1 MLKKLLHSE
10 SFSLFALLAIALLIG
25 ILTLT
30 QYGESWDEPTI
41 YNYSDYAINA
51 YHFLFHP
58 QGLPNF
64 PFDLNYYGPAYFM
77 LANLLARFWMMVI
90 PSCTIVN
97 AWHLVYF
104 LTFLAAALIVYL
116 FAKRWMSQWA
126 AFGVALLFLT
136 QPLLWGHAFMNP
148 KDTPFMTF
156 FLASIY
162 LGFCMVDAPAGSRR
176 QIILILAAGLILG
189 STISIRAIGPLA
201 GLFVLIYALAKN
213 RLKAISF
220 VLPYFLL
227 AAVISFL
234 TWPFLW
240 KAPLVNY
247 FASVHYM
254 SQFPFTKNVLF
265 WGQRYAADQLPRS
278 FFPTILALQLT
289 EPLLILSFAGVVI
302 MVLSLRRKENLE
314 AMILF
319 LAWFFLPAIAI
330 VISNSTLYD
339 NARQLYFL
347 FPPLFFAAGFALDF
361 AFKYIKA
368 SPPRVAILLIMI
380 LPGIYPAIRLHPYE
394 YVYYNSFVRGTGGA
408 YRQFEMDYW
417 GTSIQEA
424 MGYLDANAPQ
434 EAGVYAFGPDPVVRQ
449 YARPDMQVLTSGDD
463 PPQNSYDY
471 AVILTR
477 QNVDQ
482 RNCQKAKLVY
492 TIGRRGATFAI
503 VKELGLGE
511 QCR

>member
-1 MLKKLLHSE
+1 MKKILQSQ
-10 SFSLFALLAIALLIG
+10 SFPILALLAVSLVMGLV
-25 ILTLT
+25 TLKD
-30 QYGESWDEPTI
+30 YGQSWDEPTI
-41 YNYSDYAINA
+41 YKYSDYAINA
-51 YHFLFHP
+51 YHYLFRP
-58 QGLPNF
+58 QGLASF

-77 LANLLARFWMMVI
+77 LANLLARFLMMVI
-90 PSCTIVN
+90 PSWTIVN

-104 LTFLAAALIVYL
+104 LTFLAAVLLIYL
-116 FAKRWMSQWA
+116 FAKRWMSNGA

-148 KDTPFMTF
+148 KDMPFLTF

-162 LGFCMVDAPAGSRR
+162 LGFCMADAPAGSRR
-176 QIILILAAGLILG
+176 QIILVLAAGIILG
-189 STISIRAIGPLA
+189 LTISIRAIGPLA

-213 RLKAISF
+213 RLKAVYSTI
-220 VLPYFLL
+220 PYFLL
-227 AAVISFL
+227 AGLVAYL

-240 KAPLVNY
+240 KAPLAD
-247 FASVHYM
+247 FLKSVHYM

-265 WGQRYAADQLPRS
+265 RGQRYEADKLPRS
-278 FFPTILALQLT
+278 FFPTILSLQLT
-289 EPLLILSFAGVVI
+289 EPLLILSLAGIVI
-302 MVLSLRRKENLE
+302 TALSLRRKENLE
-314 AMILF
+314 AMLLF
-319 LAWFFLPAIAI
+319 LGWFLIPATAI

-347 FPPLFFAAGFALDF
+347 FPPLFFAAGFALDL
-361 AFKYIKA
+361 AFKYIEA
-368 SPPRVAILLIMI
+368 APARAAILVIMI
-380 LPGIYPAIRLHPYE
+380 LPGVYPAVRLHPYE
-394 YVYYNSFVRGTGGA
+394 YVYYNSFIRGTGGA

-424 MGYLDANAPQ
+424 MQYLDANAPQ
-434 EAGVYAFGPDPVVRQ
+434 GAGIYAFGPDPVVSQ
-449 YARPDMQVLTSGDD
+449 YARPDMKVLTSGDD

-477 QNVDQ
+477 QNLDE
-482 RNCQKAKLVY
+482 RNCKKATTVY
-492 TIGRRGATFAI
+492 SIGRRGATFAL

>member
-1 MLKKLLHSE
+1 MKKVLHSQYFPIIVLLVI
-10 SFSLFALLAIALLIG
+10 SLAIGLA
-25 ILTLT
+25 TLKD
-30 QYGESWDEPTI
+30 YGQSWDEPTI
-41 YNYSDYAINA
+41 YNYSSYAINA

-58 QGLPNF
+58 QDLANF

-77 LANLLARFWMMVI
+77 LANLLARFLMMAI
-90 PSCTIVN
+90 PSWTVVN

-104 LTFLAAALIVYL
+104 LTFLAAVLIVYL
-116 FAKRWMSQWA
+116 FAKRWLSNWA
-126 AFGVALLFLT
+126 AFGVALLFLS

-176 QIILILAAGLILG
+176 QIILILAAGIILG
-189 STISIRAIGPLA
+189 LTISIRPIAPLA
-201 GLFVLIYALAKN
+201 GLFVLVYTLAKN
-213 RLKAISF
+213 RLKAIYSII
-220 VLPYFLL
+220 PYFLL
-227 AAVISFL
+227 AAVVAYL
-234 TWPFLW
+234 TWPYLW
-240 KAPLVNY
+240 KAPLANY

-254 SQFPFTKNVLF
+254 SQFPFKKNVLF

-289 EPLLILSFAGVVI
+289 EPLLILSLAGVVV
-302 MVLSLRRKENLE
+302 MALSLRRKENLE
-314 AMILF
+314 AMLLF
-319 LAWFFLPAIAI
+319 LGWFLLPAIAI

-361 AFKYIKA
+361 IFKYIKA
-368 SPPRVAILLIMI
+368 APARAAILLIAI

-394 YVYYNSFVRGTGGA
+394 YVYYNSFIRGTGGA

-424 MGYLDANAPQ
+424 VQYLDANAPQ
-434 EAGVYAFGPDPVVRQ
+434 GAAVYAFGPDPVVSQ
-449 YARPDMQVLTSGDD
+449 YARPDMKVLTSGDD

-482 RNCQKAKLVY
+482 RNCQKAQLVY
-492 TIGRRGATFAI
+492 SIGRRGAIFAI
-503 VKELGLGE
+503 VKELGLGG
-511 QCR
+511 QCN